1 MQYTLKNDRL
11 EATFESFGAE
21 LISLKDD
28 DQKEYLWYGDPEYW
42 NRCSPVLFPF
52 VGKVRD
58 GKYRYKGVEYEMG
71 QHGFARDMEFELV
84 SQKEDEIWFAVES
97 TEETKQ
103 KYPFDFRLEIGYKLA
118 ENVLRVMWKVI
129 NPNTEET
136 MHFSIGAHP
145 GFLCPIEEG
154 TAQSQHFIQLDV
166 AEPLYY
172 TASLANGL
180 ELPTQKVL
188 KTEDGRKCLV
198 EGFFDMGDEGT
209 YIFEDYQIKEVA
221 LVRPDGRPYVTVNF
235 DMPIVALWSPE
246 KKQAPFVCIEPWCGR
261 CDAVDFEGNL
271 EDRAWAEVLSPGGIF
286 EKQYEIKID
295 K

>member
-1 MQYTLKNDRL
+1 MQYKLKNAKL

-28 DQKEYLWYGDPEYW
+28 EGKEYLWYGDPEFW
-42 NRCSPVLFPF
+42 NRHSPVLFPF

-58 GKYRYKGVEYEMG
+58 GKYRYNGVEYTMG
-71 QHGFARDMEFELV
+71 QHGFARDMEFVLV
-84 SQKEDEIWFAVES
+84 SQAEDEIWFALDS

-145 GFLCPIEEG
+145 AFLCPIEEE
-154 TAQSQHFIQLDV
+154 TSQSQHYMQLDV
-166 AEPLYY
+166 KEPVYY
-172 TASLANGL
+172 TASMANGL
-180 ELPTQKVL
+180 RLPTQKVL
-188 KTEDGRKCLV
+188 KTEDGRTRLV

-221 LVRPDGRPYVTVNF
+221 LVRPDKRPYVTVSF
-235 DMPIVALWSPE
+235 DMPIVAIWSPE

-271 EDRAWAEVLSPGGIF
+271 EDRAWAEKLLPGGVF
-286 EKQYEIKID
+286 EKQYDIKID

>member
-1 MQYTLKNDRL
+1 MQYVLKNERL
-11 EATFESFGAE
+11 QATFESAGAE

-28 DQKEYLWYGDPEYW
+28 AGKEYLWCGNPEFW
-42 NRCSPVLFPF
+42 NRHSPVLFPF

-58 GKYRYKGVEYEMG
+58 GKYRYNGVEYEMG
-71 QHGFARDMEFELV
+71 QHGFARDMEFALV
-84 SQKEDEIWFAVES
+84 SQTEDEIWFALDS

-103 KYPFDFRLEIGYKLA
+103 KYPFDFRLECGYKLMQ
-118 ENVLRVMWKVI
+118 NVLRVMWKVI

-145 GFLCPIEEG
+145 AFLCPIEDG
-154 TAQSQHFIQLDV
+154 KPQSEHFMQLDV
-166 AEPLYY
+166 KEPVYY
-172 TASLANGL
+172 TANLANGL
-180 ELPTQKVL
+180 RLPTQKVL
-188 KTEDGRKCLV
+188 KTEDGRSRLV
-198 EGFFDMGDEGT
+198 EGFFYMGEEGT

-235 DMPIVALWSPE
+235 DMPIVAIWSPE

-271 EDRAWAEVLSPGGIF
+271 EDRAWAEKLLPGGIF
-286 EKQYEIKID
+286 EKYYDIKID